1 MLSSDCIASIN
12 RTAAAC
18 PMCILMTVALSANT
32 YFEVMNTVGCLIN
45 CRREETA
52 RSWFASS
59 FRARATN
66 ASASTKILRG
76 AFMICL
82 LVRHK
87 DSGQY
92 SQRDTD
98 RHRRPIA
105 SSQSPGEQLSRTDQ
119 CSFVLPV
126 LLSECP

>member
-1 MLSSDCIASIN
+1 MD
-12 RTAAAC
+12 T
-18 PMCILMTVALSANT
+18 TD
-32 YFEVMNTVGCLIN
+32 CLIN
-45 CRREETA
+45 RCREETA

-59 FRARATN
+59 SRARATN

-87 DSGQY
+87 DNGQY
-92 SQRDTD
+92 SRRDRD
-98 RHRRPIA
+98 RRHRPIA
-105 SSQSPGEQLSRTDQ
+105 SPQSQGAQLSRTDQ

-126 LLSECP
+126 LLSECPALLLPEICPLARPPVLNRYRYPHLNTFAF